1 MSDHFHVL
9 VRNVSPAFY
18 EAQRTNSIVWPYTQ
32 VKLLKPLNAEIE
44 VESAQMKNS
53 LWAHILQPSVRSEA
67 LNIRFTKFISQNQ
80 NKVAVKLWG

>member
-18 EAQRTNSIVWPYTQ
+18 EAQRKKTVWPYSQ
-32 VKLLKPLNAEIE
+32 VKLLEPLNAEIE
-44 VESAQMKNS
+44 VESAQMTNS